1 MEVLFDLNLKY
12 VVISFNTLV
21 MKTLLVLFFS
31 FLCSTLFSQ
40 INLLHVNSWRDK
52 VEAALSIVQ
61 IKEPAIFKEIVSK
74 STIQAGDLK
83 EAGYAAFCDVQESPS
98 GKILWIMIG
107 LDELKKSSQLEIASI
122 IVHESLHIQYRL
134 HDLPARNWGNFT
146 YKEKQYE
153 HTQIFNYELT
163 FLKKFKGSNDEIAG
177 LKRLMRKEKIP
188 IL

>member
-1 MEVLFDLNLKY
+1 M
-12 VVISFNTLV
+12 LV

-40 INLLHVNSWRDK
+40 TNLLRVNSWRDK
-52 VEAALSIVQ
+52 VEAALGIVE
-61 IKEPAIFKEIVSK
+61 INEPAIFKEIVTK
-74 STIQAGDLK
+74 CTIQSGDLK
-83 EAGYAAFCDVQESPS
+83 EVGYAAFCDVQETST

-107 LDELKKSSQLEIASI
+107 LDELNKSSQLEIASI

-134 HDLPARNWGNFT
+134 HDQPGRNWGNFT

-163 FLKKFKGSNDEIAG
+163 FLKKLKGSNDEIAG